1 MVGLAVNGLGS
12 DVSIKFNGV
21 LNDTSKLEEIVDIFN
36 ALSGEAREE
45 LAGRV
50 VFVNVSRN
58 DYYDDF
64 DDKSF
69 SEVLFCT
76 EDAAVYAELYNGN
89 VEEEDIDRRF
99 GMARSLLEY
108 LTIDGWNDV
117 SVSYEE
123 DRAIAFG
130 VFNATIDTGCFTIPL
145 LDVVRVDLSYVG
157 GIHGDKHMATY
168 HDSRGDRF
176 EVSYAFYGSTRDV
189 SEIVI
194 EDAR

>member
-1 MVGLAVNGLGS
+1 MGLAVNDLGS
-12 DVSIKFNGV
+12 DVSIKYNGV
-21 LNDTSKLEEIVDIFN
+21 LNDADNVPEIVDIFN
-36 ALSGEAREE
+36 ALSGEAREA

-58 DYYDDF
+58 DYHDDF
-64 DDKSF
+64 EDKYI
-69 SEVLFCT
+69 SEVRFCT
-76 EDAAVYAELYNGN
+76 EDATVYAELYNGN
-89 VEEEDIDRRF
+89 VEEEDIDNRF
-99 GMARSLLEY
+99 GMARSLQKF
-108 LTIDGWNDV
+108 LTIDGWTDV

-123 DRAIAFG
+123 DREISFS
-130 VFNATIDTGCFTIPL
+130 VFNATLDTGCFTIPL

-157 GIHGDKHMATY
+157 GIHGDKHVATY
-168 HDSRGDRF
+168 HDSRGNRF